1 MSTLA
6 LALVITSAF
15 LHASWNF
22 LSKRVG
28 ASGPAFVWLFSFLNV
43 LIYLPLV
50 IAFVI
55 WQRPQFSGLS
65 LLFIAGSTLL
75 QLLYFLL
82 LQRGYQTGDLS
93 IVYPLARGTGPA
105 LSTLAAILFLG
116 ERPTALALLGALLVI
131 GGVFVLSG
139 GRQLFR
145 RENVSQAVGFGL
157 LTGTVIASYT
167 LWDKYAVSALMI
179 PPLLLDYATA
189 TGRMVLL
196 SPAAYQRR
204 DRVRYYWANYRREAV
219 GIAILSPL
227 AYILVLSAL
236 QIAPVSY
243 VAPAREISV
252 LIAVLMGVFLLKE
265 GQLRRR
271 LGATAVIVAGV
282 VTLALN

>member
-6 LALVITSAF
+6 FALVITSAF

-28 ASGPAFVWLFSFLNV
+28 ASGPAFVWLFSSLNV
-43 LIYLPLV
+43 LIYLP
-50 IAFVI
+50 FVI
-55 WQRPQFSGLS
+55 GLFVLQRPMITGGH
-65 LLFIAGSTLL
+65 LLFLLGSTLL

-105 LSTLAAILFLG
+105 LSTVAAMILFG
-116 ERPTALALLGALLVI
+116 ERPTLLALLGALLVI
-131 GGVFVLSG
+131 AGVFTLSG
-139 GRQLFR
+139 GRQLLQ
-145 RENVSQAVGFGL
+145 REQRSQAVLFGL
-157 LTGTVIASYT
+157 LTGIIIASYT
-167 LWDKYAVSALMI
+167 LWDKYAVSALLI
-179 PPLLLDYATA
+179 PPLLLDYTTA
-189 TGRMVLL
+189 LGRALL
-196 SPAAYQRR
+196 LTPSAYQQRA
-204 DRVRYYWANYRREAV
+204 RVHYYWKHYRREAI

-227 AYILVLSAL
+227 AYILVLTAL

-271 LGATAVIVAGV
+271 LSATGIIVAGV
-282 VTLALN
+282 ILLALN